1 MFNEKSPIWI
11 KIFKVI
17 VIVLFFV
24 CLLSGVIMTAA
35 EVFDDELAFV
45 GLLIGVAAAF
55 VELCVGM
62 LAINYL
68 SNVQRIREIL
78 EENQKNQQ

>member
-35 EVFDDELAFV
+35 EVFDDELSFV

>member
-11 KIFKVI
+11 KIFKTI
-17 VIVLFFV
+17 VIVMFFV
-24 CLLSGVIMTAA
+24 SLLSGV
-35 EVFDDELAFV
+35 VLLATDILEEEIAFL
-45 GLLIGVAAAF
+45 GILGGVVVAF

-62 LAINYL
+62 LVINYL

-78 EENQKNQQ
+78 EENQNK

>member
-11 KIFKVI
+11 KIFKTI

-24 CLLSGVIMTAA
+24 FLLGGFIMMAADMVDEDEAFLYILGSVVI
-35 EVFDDELAFV
+35 
-45 GLLIGVAAAF
+45 AF

-62 LAINYL
+62 LSINFL

>member
-11 KIFKVI
+11 KIFKTI
-17 VIVLFFV
+17 VIVMFFIS
-24 CLLSGVIMTAA
+24 LLSGIILPAA
-35 EVFDDELAFV
+35 DVVDEDLAFV
-45 GLLIGVAAAF
+45 AVLGGVVVAF
-55 VELCVGM
+55 IELCVGM

-78 EENQKNQQ
+78 EENQKK